1 MVRYFG
7 RVALVAAALAFT
19 ACPDQA
25 SNGQATP
32 PPAAV
37 TPDAGAAPAVV
48 APVVIDAGAPAAAES
63 ADAGIAADAGTAAV
77 TPPASTEKKPAAAQ
91 QYATFETTLGKI
103 VVRLFPEDAPKT
115 VQNFVELAEG
125 KKDWTDPR
133 TNKVTRARLYDGT
146 LFHRVI
152 PDFMIQGGDPLGQ
165 GVGGPGYQFEDEF
178 QSGRG
183 FDKPG
188 LLAMANRGPNTN
200 GSQFFITTS
209 TPSHLNNRH
218 TIFGEV
224 VEGYEVVLKIS
235 NVQTSARNKPAQDV
249 VIKKVVISSKRP

>member
-1 MVRYFG
+1 M
-7 RVALVAAALAFT
+7 AAV
-19 ACPDQA
+19 
-25 SNGQATP
+25 S
-32 PPAAV
+32 PPAA
-37 TPDAGAAPAVV
+37 
-48 APVVIDAGAPAAAES
+48 S
-63 ADAGIAADAGTAAV
+63 
-77 TPPASTEKKPAAAQ
+77 EKKPAGAE
-91 QYATFETTLGKI
+91 QYATFETTLGKF
-103 VVRLFPEDAPKT
+103 VVRLFPADAPKT

-125 KKDWTDPR
+125 KKEWTDPR
-133 TNKVTRARLYDGT
+133 TNKVTRAKLYDGT
-146 LFHRVI
+146 VFHRVI

-178 QSGRG
+178 QSGRR

-209 TPSHLNNRH
+209 TPSHLNDHH

-224 VEGYEVVLKIS
+224 VEGYDVVLKIS
-235 NVQTSARNKPAQDV
+235 TAQTAARNKPAQDV